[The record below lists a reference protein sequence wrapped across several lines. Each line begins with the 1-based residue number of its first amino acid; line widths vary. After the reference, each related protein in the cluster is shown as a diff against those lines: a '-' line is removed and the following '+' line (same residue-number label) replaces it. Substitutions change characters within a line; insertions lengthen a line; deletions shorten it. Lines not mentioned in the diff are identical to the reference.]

1 MSTVFIILL
10 VILLIVVG
18 IILIINIGIRFA
30 IFTAST
36 VIDII
41 KSPASL
47 FFIMCFI
54 VVAIL
59 GLLINQKSAGDSSYD
74 RGNDIPVATEYKRA
88 LPETQEGPYQKSN
101 EGEYKP
107 NQFAQENHNYIM
119 DSRDGKTYKIA
130 KIGNQVWMAENLNYE
145 TNGSYCRKDDPE
157 KCAKYGRLYIWES
170 ALNACPVG
178 WHLPTKGEYE
188 TLLGYVEKQ
197 EKETIEKIYRDSEE
211 KYEWDLRWGAYFL
224 LRNKKQYGFSDL
236 PVNCEYWTATEN
248 GDNRAYYMFL
258 DDMAFSSFEDSK
270 KDYKAYVL
278 CLRNP

>member
-10 VILLIVVG
+10 VILLIFVG
-18 IILIINIGIRFA
+18 IILLVNIGIRFA

-36 VIDII
+36 VIDIV

-47 FFIMCFI
+47 FLIMCFI
-54 VVAIL
+54 GLAIL
-59 GLLINQKSAGDSSYD
+59 GLLINQKSTRDSSYD
-74 RGNDIPVATEYKRA
+74 HGNDIPVATEYKRA

-145 TNGSYCRKDDPE
+145 TNGSYCFPE

-178 WHLPTKGEYE
+178 WHLPTKEEYE
-188 TLLGYVEKQ
+188 TLLNYVEKQ
-197 EKETIEKIYRDSEE
+197 EEETIEKLYSDSDE
-211 KYEWDLRWGAYFL
+211 KYERDLRWGGYFL
-224 LRNKKQYGFSDL
+224 ARDKDRYGFSVL
-236 PVNCEYWTATEN
+236 PVFCDYWTATEN
-248 GDNRAYYMFL
+248 DGNSAYKMVL
-258 DDMAFSSFEDSK
+258 DDMGFSSFCDDQ
-270 KDYKAYVL
+270 KDHKSYVH